1 MFQWNDRDISDFGQ
15 NRKFDVTIHDSE
27 RQIADFSQKMGKNA
41 SAKPSSFRLRF
52 CKDFNPRITPIFANF
67 SQCFH
72 IREDSRGLADKKVF
86 I

>member
-41 SAKPSSFRLRF
+41 SAKP
-52 CKDFNPRITPIFANF
+52 
-67 SQCFH
+67 
-72 IREDSRGLADKKVF
+72 
-86 I
+86 